1 MAEKSILQKILK
13 VVGVILAG
21 IYTCFFVAV
30 LTAGTIASTVSQMA
44 KPEKLANLATN
55 TIAEALEKDN
65 LKKMTVA
72 EMREFLP
79 EELTQG
85 LRPTDTADK
94 AFSRGLVELSQ
105 GGISAEK
112 AEQMVNDN
120 VVQDMVLALLQDKD
134 YDLVALADRYG
145 IPIPEEA
152 RNSDE
157 MNLRKIIQQET
168 GMKGMEKMIKEQIS
182 EAEVELPIFGSV
194 ESFLEYF
201 TPLNV
206 GLLVLGFALVSYLV
220 FSLLLWSWGRALQF
234 LGVGVFLG
242 GGLILGVYL
251 AQGAVVDFMIAQGA
265 DLPRSILES
274 VAGSVL
280 GLLAL
285 PGVIL
290 ISIGILLFFAIPVC
304 QGIKKAT
311 SGQRRK

>member
-21 IYTCFFVAV
+21 IYICFFVAV
-30 LTAGTIASTVSQMA
+30 LTAGTTASTASQMA
-44 KPEKLANLATN
+44 KPEKLANLATD
-55 TIAEALEKDN
+55 TIAEVLEKDN
-65 LKKMTVA
+65 LKKMTVV

-85 LRPTDTADK
+85 LKPTDTADK

-220 FSLLLWSWGRALQF
+220 FSLLLWNWGRALQF

>member
-1 MAEKSILQKILK
+1 
-13 VVGVILAG
+13 
-21 IYTCFFVAV
+21 
-30 LTAGTIASTVSQMA
+30 
-44 KPEKLANLATN
+44 
-55 TIAEALEKDN
+55 
-65 LKKMTVA
+65 
-72 EMREFLP
+72 MREFLP

-134 YDLVALADRYG
+134 YDLVALADRYV
-145 IPIPEEA
+145 IPIHEEA

-311 SGQRRK
+311 SGQRRSRLKSLKGSFGVSVY